1 MGINF
6 FLYIEKENGMLQKNV
21 LWDGKERED

>member
-1 MGINF
+1 MEINF